1 MKMSREKIV
10 NIISIV
16 QLVLWLIIGAFSVY
30 EMIECEQTAKDIDAT
45 TKKINAMEEK
55 IKAMGLI
62 RR

>member
-1 MKMSREKIV
+1 MKNQREKII
-10 NIISIV
+10 NAISIV
-16 QLVLWLIIGAFSVY
+16 QLILWLIIGVFSVY